1 MARVKRLVPF
11 WRRRLVPIALAL
23 LGVNLLVYLAY
34 TLPRSMGHKDAESRA
49 DSLRQE
55 VARERVE
62 TAARREFVTTVSKN
76 REDVRRFYASMVD
89 RREEGLLETLRE
101 IEALA
106 RDRGLVAGSRAY
118 EREEIKG
125 ASLTRVGITVPL
137 KGTYGDLVG
146 FLAQIES
153 GKRFITVDRVALRRQ
168 GDTGGA
174 AQLSVDL
181 SAIFKEGGAPAGGTN
196 RGS

>member
-1 MARVKRLVPF
+1 MPRMKRVVPF
-11 WRRRLVPIALAL
+11 WRRRLVPVALGLLAL
-23 LGVNLLVYLAY
+23 NLVVYLAY
-34 TLPRSMGHKDAESRA
+34 TLPRSLGHQDAEARA
-49 DSLRQE
+49 QSLRE
-55 VARERVE
+55 DVARERLE
-62 TAARREFVTTVSKN
+62 TAQRREYVATVTRN
-76 REDVRRFYASMVD
+76 REDVKQFYASLVE
-89 RREEGLLETLRE
+89 RREEGLLPTLRE

-106 RDRGLVAGSRAY
+106 RDKSLVAGSRAY
-118 EREEIKG
+118 QREEIKG

-137 KGTYGDLVG
+137 KGTYTDLVG

-168 GDTGGA
+168 GDTGEA

-181 SAIFKEGGAPAGGTN
+181 SAIFKEGGAAAGVN